1 MAVVIYDSDCGFCRC
16 CLALLLTADRRR
28 SLRPLP
34 LGPAEADQLLADLDP
49 AVRAASWHLVDAHGV
64 RTSAGAA
71 LAPAVELLPGGAAV
85 AAVLRRLPRLAES
98 GYGLVAGN
106 RARLG
111 RLLPARA
118 RRWADGVI
126 AAASGRGEAG

>member
-1 MAVVIYDSDCGFCRC
+1 VAVVVYDSACGFCRW
-16 CLALLLTADRRR
+16 CLALLLSADRRR
-28 SLRPLP
+28 RLRPLA
-34 LGPAEADQLLADLDP
+34 LGTAAADRLLADLDQ
-49 AVRAASWHLVDAHGV
+49 AERAASWHLLDGRGERA
-64 RTSAGAA
+64 SAGAA
-71 LAPAVELLPGGAAV
+71 LAPALELLPGGAAP
-85 AAVLRRLPRLAES
+85 AAILRRVPRLAER

-126 AAASGRGEAG
+126 AAASGRGGAG